1 MMKTRVPTTNDLQNL
16 TRDEWEALGH
26 DLCATMYNTERIEDR
41 LGRGNGLDSFRQL
54 ETGGDIDGWQF
65 RRFNGRLGYKQVNDL
80 KNAVTRAVAACKNN
94 LGVSL
99 RTFTVFGSLDLEPG
113 HGKQKGEDARI
124 SEFREWC
131 KTQYDV
137 SAYYRGVTWI
147 RSRLLKYPFLRPNMF
162 EDLATA
168 LNSVKEEILSAIG
181 GEDIR
186 TAFEELKKRSE
197 GQLAVLVQEAK
208 KHFERGRE
216 RGRDENWRLA
226 VESLQDAER
235 LASAPGVDASL
246 LAQIQAVLT
255 GLLSMVGRLGEAI
268 ETGRKAVATATLESD
283 SPFLRLAQGNLA
295 IALADTQDYK
305 DARSLLLEVLRMYE
319 DAAEPSEVVRTLTN
333 LLHIDL
339 SIKNWGGAI
348 TWAKRLEENRRQLD
362 QIVGGVTD
370 DSLNALG
377 NIAAFH
383 FKFALELPQPVQ
395 TEELKRARDSFQ
407 NLANVSR
414 IANIRRTTIIA
425 EATLADVLSL
435 LGQWDDADAAFESAL
450 KAGDEEGLAKISA
463 DLLYN
468 RALRLQE
475 ARRLGEASK
484 VAADA
489 LNRYMVIGDLASK
502 IDAENLLADI
512 HCSGVKSHQ
521 QTPS

>member
-1 MMKTRVPTTNDLQNL
+1 
-16 TRDEWEALGH
+16 
-26 DLCATMYNTERIEDR
+26 MYNTERIEDR

-65 RRFNGRLGYKQVNDL
+65 RRFDDRLGLKQVNDL
-80 KNAVTRAVAACKNN
+80 KKAVTRAVTACKNN
-94 LGVSL
+94 LGAPL

-124 SEFREWC
+124 SEFRQWC
-131 KTQYDV
+131 KTRYGV
-137 SAYYRGVTWI
+137 STYYRGVTWV
-147 RSRLLKYPFLRPNMF
+147 RSRLLKHPFLRPAMF
-162 EDLATA
+162 EDLAGA
-168 LNSVKEEILSAIG
+168 LNSMKEEILSSIG
-181 GEDIR
+181 GEKDLH
-186 TAFEELKKRSE
+186 TALEELKKKSE

-208 KHFERGRE
+208 NHFERGRE

-226 VESLQDAER
+226 VQSLQDAER
-235 LASAPGVDASL
+235 LASAPGVEVSL
-246 LAQIQAVLT
+246 LTQIQAVLT
-255 GLLSMVGRLGEAI
+255 GLLSMVGRVGEAI
-268 ETGRKAVATATLESD
+268 ETGRKAVATATLDSD

-295 IALADTQDYK
+295 IALADTQDYQG
-305 DARSLLLEVLRMYE
+305 ARSLLLEVLRMYE

-333 LLHIDL
+333 LLHIDV

-348 TWAKRLEENRRQLD
+348 TWAKRLEEKRRQLD

-407 NLANVSR
+407 KLANVSR

-468 RALRLQE
+468 RALRLKE

-489 LNRYMVIGDLASK
+489 LNRYMVMGDLASK
-502 IDAENLLADI
+502 IDAEDLLTNI
-512 HCSGVKSHQ
+512 RRSGV
-521 QTPS
+521 